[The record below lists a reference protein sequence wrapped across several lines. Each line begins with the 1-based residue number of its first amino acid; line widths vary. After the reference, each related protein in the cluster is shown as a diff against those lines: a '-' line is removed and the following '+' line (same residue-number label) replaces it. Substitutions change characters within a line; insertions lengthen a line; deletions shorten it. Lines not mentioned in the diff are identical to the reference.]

1 MKTWTETQTRITD
14 NKVTNMDKIQ
24 IDTDTSHVE
33 NIQIGRLHAVRE
45 STVVALIYIF
55 RDDNTCVLLSD

>member
-1 MKTWTETQTRITD
+1 
-14 NKVTNMDKIQ
+14 MDKIQ

-45 STVVALIYIF
+45 STAVALIYIF
-55 RDDNTCVLLSD
+55 RDDNTCVLLSDYTKQVTNNLKKH

>member
-1 MKTWTETQTRITD
+1 
-14 NKVTNMDKIQ
+14 MDKIQ

-33 NIQIGRLHAVRE
+33 NIQIGRLHAGRE